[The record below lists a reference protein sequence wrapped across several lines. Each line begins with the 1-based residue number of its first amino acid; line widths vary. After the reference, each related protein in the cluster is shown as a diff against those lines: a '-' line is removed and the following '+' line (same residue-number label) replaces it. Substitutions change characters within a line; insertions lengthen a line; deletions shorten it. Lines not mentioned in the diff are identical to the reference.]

1 VNWKGVPVSEKSNL
15 RLIILG
21 ILIFSLMA
29 TLISRLY
36 FLQIMEGDEYR
47 AAAAS
52 NTVREVVEPAVRG
65 LILDQAGR
73 PLVSNRTSIVVT
85 IDRQELKQQAKS
97 GDQVIKRL
105 AKILGKA
112 PESITELLM
121 PCGTGKTLRV
131 CRGYG

>member
-1 VNWKGVPVSEKSNL
+1 MDWKGVLVSERSNL

-36 FLQIMEGDEYR
+36 FLQVMTGDEYR
-47 AAAAS
+47 VAAAN

-85 IDRQELKQQAKS
+85 IDRQELKQQVKS
-97 GDQVIKRL
+97 GDQVINRL
-105 AKILGKA
+105 AKILGKS
-112 PESITELLM
+112 PESITERLM
-121 PCGTGKTLRV
+121 PCGT
-131 CRGYG
+131 